1 MDRLVLALV
10 IPLGVIVVVFI
21 IIFGL
26 SRILLGV
33 NDSFIAT
40 TIALIASLI
49 VLGVCIFLA
58 NRPGGSRA

>member
-40 TIALIASLI
+40 TIALIAALI